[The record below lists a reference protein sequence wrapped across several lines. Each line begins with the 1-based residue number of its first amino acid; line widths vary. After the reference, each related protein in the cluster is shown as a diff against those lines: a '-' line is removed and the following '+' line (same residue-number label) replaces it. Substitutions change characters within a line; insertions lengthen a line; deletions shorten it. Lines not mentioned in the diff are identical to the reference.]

1 MATSICDPWPCPH
14 HQTTAWGS
22 ARTLVSSRSLGSA
35 GPLLRPSRATTPT
48 CGGRGGDGSTAAHD
62 NNNKPPAFPAPVHFV
77 PPRKEKKNLISGQ
90 AGGAHEHD
98 PIRPDASQPAS
109 ARAPARARPPRR
121 CPAPRARDPY
131 GLALRSPHA
140 PAGLATSTSGGG
152 RGEVDE
158 GRGAGADA
166 RSHCR
171 RGIGRW
177 VRRRRNGAAP
187 RGRPTQPR

>member
-77 PPRKEKKNLISGQ
+77 PPRKEKKNLILPARQGG
-90 AGGAHEHD
+90 AGGTSTTLFD
-98 PIRPDASQPAS
+98 PTPASQPA
-109 ARAPARARPPRR
+109 RALQPARPPARPPRR
-121 CPAPRARDPY
+121 CPAPRARDPWP
-131 GLALRSPHA
+131 RSPFL
-140 PAGLATSTSGGG
+140 PRS
-152 RGEVDE
+152 RGP
-158 GRGAGADA
+158 RHQHQRWRA
-166 RSHCR
+166 R
-171 RGIGRW
+171 RGG
-177 VRRRRNGAAP
+177 
-187 RGRPTQPR
+187 